1 MSRRVAARAALLDEV
16 PGALIIDEIKVDSP
30 GPSEVLVR
38 TAAAGVCHS
47 ELHFMDGA
55 WTTPLPAVLG
65 HEASGTVIAVGDH
78 VEYVAVGDSVVGCL
92 TPFCGQCEYCL
103 SGRLALCRSAMF
115 ARPTGAPAR
124 LEWQGR
130 PVNQFVNLSAFAER
144 MLVHEHALVKID
156 PEVALDRAALTGCAV
171 ITGIG
176 AVLNTARM
184 PAGSTVA
191 VVGCGGIGL
200 NAIQGA
206 RLAAARTVVAVDVS
220 PVKLELARHFGATAV
235 IDASREAAVTAVR
248 AITGDGVDF
257 AFEAV
262 GAKSTS
268 EQCWRMLRRG
278 GTAVIVGMLAQGVTV
293 ELLGTDFIDEKSMT
307 GSNMGSNRFRTDI
320 PRYLEL
326 WQQGRID
333 LDTLISDRIHLDDV
347 NAAYASLR
355 EGTVTRQV
363 VLFD

>member
-1 MSRRVAARAALLDEV
+1 MNRRIPARAAILESVHGSLLV
-16 PGALIIDEIKVDSP
+16 DEIEVDSP
-30 GPSEVLVR
+30 GPSEVLVQ

-47 ELHFMDGA
+47 ELHFIDGA

-65 HEASGTVIAVGDH
+65 HEASGTVLDVGDN
-78 VEYVAVGDSVVGCL
+78 VDYVAVGDSVVGCL
-92 TPFCGQCEYCL
+92 TPFCGSCEYCL
-103 SGRLALCRSAMF
+103 SGRLALCRSSMF
-115 ARPTGAPAR
+115 ARPAGAPAR
-124 LEWQGR
+124 LTWRGQ

-156 PEVALDRAALTGCAV
+156 PNVALDRAALTGCAV
-171 ITGIG
+171 VTGIG
-176 AVLNTARM
+176 AVLNTARV
-184 PAGSTVA
+184 PAGSSVA

-200 NAIQGA
+200 NAVQGA
-206 RLAAARTVVAVDVS
+206 RLAGARTVVAVDVS
-220 PVKLELARHFGATAV
+220 PAKLALARRFGATAV
-235 IDASREAAVTAVR
+235 IDASREDAVAAVQAV
-248 AITGDGVDF
+248 TGGGVDF

-278 GTAVIVGMLAQGVTV
+278 GTAVIVGMLPQGVTV
-293 ELLGTDFIDEKSMT
+293 ELLGTDFIDEKSMK
-307 GSNMGSNRFRTDI
+307 GSNMGSNQFRTDI

-333 LDTLISDRIHLDDV
+333 LDTLISDRIRLEDI
-347 NAAYASLR
+347 NSAYAALR
-355 EGTVTRQV
+355 NGTVARQV

>member
-1 MSRRVAARAALLDEV
+1 M
-16 PGALIIDEIKVDSP
+16 
-30 GPSEVLVR
+30 
-38 TAAAGVCHS
+38 
-47 ELHFMDGA
+47 
-55 WTTPLPAVLG
+55 
-65 HEASGTVIAVGDH
+65 
-78 VEYVAVGDSVVGCL
+78 
-92 TPFCGQCEYCL
+92 
-103 SGRLALCRSAMF
+103 
-115 ARPTGAPAR
+115 
-124 LEWQGR
+124 
-130 PVNQFVNLSAFAER
+130 
-144 MLVHEHALVKID
+144 
-156 PEVALDRAALTGCAV
+156 
-171 ITGIG
+171 
-176 AVLNTARM
+176 
-184 PAGSTVA
+184 
-191 VVGCGGIGL
+191 
-200 NAIQGA
+200 
-206 RLAAARTVVAVDVS
+206 VAVDVS
-220 PVKLELARHFGATAV
+220 SAKLELARHIGATAV
-235 IDASREAAVTAVR
+235 IDASREDAVTAVR

-307 GSNMGSNRFRTDI
+307 GCNMGSNRFRTDI
-320 PRYLEL
+320 SGYLEL